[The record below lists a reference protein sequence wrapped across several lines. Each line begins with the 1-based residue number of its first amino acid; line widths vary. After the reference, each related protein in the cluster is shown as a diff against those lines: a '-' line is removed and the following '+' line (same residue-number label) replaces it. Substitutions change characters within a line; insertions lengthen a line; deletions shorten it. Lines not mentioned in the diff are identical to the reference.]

1 MEKVTLGQIINV
13 VGLQGELKLKSLTH
27 FSSLRYKKGAS
38 IFLEQNGSMMLY
50 HVSRHRHQQG
60 IDFVVFEEV
69 KSRTEAERL
78 KGLYAYANKEEI
90 RLDTNSFFFS
100 DLIGCKVF
108 SLSNEF
114 IGDVIRIEE
123 HGIQNHLRVNRENKP
138 SIIIPFF
145 HVFIK
150 HVDIQQKL
158 IQVDVWDGML

>member
-1 MEKVTLGQIINV
+1 
-13 VGLQGELKLKSLTH
+13 
-27 FSSLRYKKGAS
+27 
-38 IFLEQNGSMMLY
+38 
-50 HVSRHRHQQG
+50 
-60 IDFVVFEEV
+60 
-69 KSRTEAERL
+69 
-78 KGLYAYANKEEI
+78 
-90 RLDTNSFFFS
+90 
-100 DLIGCKVF
+100 LIGCKVF

-145 HVFIK
+145 YVFIK